1 MNVSSI
7 AARPAAVFAFDA
19 LAKDYDEIFTRSLIG
34 RTQRNSV
41 WEVLRQTFKS
51 GDHVLEINCG
61 TGEDALF
68 LASNGVSVTACD
80 ASEQMI
86 AMASRRLLE
95 EAPQAEIRFRTLPSE
110 QLSDLQPTVPFDG
123 VLSNFSGLNCV
134 EDVREVARQLAALV
148 KPGAQALL
156 CFSTRV
162 CLWEMAWFALR
173 SDFRRAFRRMRARTD
188 ATVGGQVVR
197 VWYPTLR
204 QLRAAFSSW
213 FTLQSCVGIGVAV
226 PPSYVEMWARQHPRM
241 FRAMCA
247 VDRHLKTLPL
257 LRVCG
262 DHMLL
267 VFRRNHE

>member
-1 MNVSSI
+1 MNASSI
-7 AARPAAVFAFDA
+7 ARPIAAFAFNII
-19 LAKDYDEIFTRSLIG
+19 AKDYDEIFTQSLIG

-41 WEVLRQTFKS
+41 WEILRQTFKR
-51 GDHVLEINCG
+51 GDRVLEINCG

-68 LASNGVSVTACD
+68 LARNGISVMACD

-86 AMASRRLLE
+86 TIANRRLLE
-95 EAPQAEIRFRTLPSE
+95 EAPQAEINFRTLPSE
-110 QLSDLQPTVPFDG
+110 QLSDLQPNIPFDG

-162 CLWEMAWFALR
+162 CLWEIAWFALR
-173 SDFRRAFRRMRARTD
+173 GDFRRAFRRMRGRTN

-197 VWYPTLR
+197 VWYPTMR
-204 QLRAAFSSW
+204 QLRAAFSPW
-213 FTLQSCVGIGVAV
+213 FTLQSCVGSGVAI
-226 PPSYVEMWARQHPRM
+226 PPSYVEMWAQQHPRM
-241 FRAMCA
+241 FRMLCA
-247 VDRHLKTLPL
+247 VDRHLKMLPL

-267 VFRRNHE
+267 VFRRNYE